1 MTVEQSNYVQIEL
14 EADMH
19 TPISIFNALQGE
31 EKVLFESSSNHDQQG
46 RFSFIATNPCGSFKA
61 EGEQSTFTKNN
72 RIHSFQS
79 TNPLLHLREIIP
91 QTNISLPFS
100 FYGGAIGYFGYETAF
115 YNEKILDNLDDSI
128 QMPDIHLLFFDSF
141 IIFDHLKNSVIVAT
155 IDLFDEQ
162 LASDELHTRIDE
174 LQNALT
180 KPIHPI
186 PSKDVTLNFSPT
198 WAANEFCE
206 AVERCKEHIIAGDIF
221 QIVLSQRFSA
231 NYEEHPLHIYRK
243 LRNAN
248 PSPYMYYLQFP
259 NYTVLGTSPESLVK
273 VSNRKIISNPIAGT
287 RPRQTDAEAD
297 LRMEKEL
304 LADEKEL
311 AEHRMLV
318 DLARNDIGK
327 LCKTNSISIDRYM
340 AIERYKYVMHIVS
353 EVSGEL
359 EDTID
364 ALDVIASCLP
374 AGTVSGAPKI
384 RAMQLIHQYEPV
396 KRGVYAGAIGYI
408 SKSGDLDLALAI
420 RTMVIKDQVA
430 HVQAGAGVV
439 LHSVAQKEFE
449 ETLHK
454 ARALLEVIQ

>member
-1 MTVEQSNYVQIEL
+1 MTVEQSNFVQIEL

-46 RFSFIATNPCGSFKA
+46 RFSFIAANPCGSFMA
-61 EGEQSTFTKNN
+61 EGEHSTFTKNN
-72 RIHSFQS
+72 RIHSIQS
-79 TNPLLHLREIIP
+79 TNPLLHLREIMP

-128 QMPDIHLLFFDSF
+128 EMPDIHLLFFDSF
-141 IIFDHLKNSVIVAT
+141 IIFDHLKNSVIIAA

-162 LASDELHTRIDE
+162 ITIDLLHKRIKE
-174 LQNALT
+174 LQNDLI

-231 NYEEHPLHIYRK
+231 NYDDHPLHVYRK
-243 LRNAN
+243 LRIAN

-287 RPRQTDAEAD
+287 RPRQTDTEAD
-297 LRMEKEL
+297 LRMEREL

-359 EDTID
+359 EDGID
-364 ALDVIASCLP
+364 ALDVISSCLP

-384 RAMQLIHQYEPV
+384 RAMQLIHHFEPV
-396 KRGVYAGAIGYI
+396 KRGVYAGAIGYL

-420 RTMVIKDQVA
+420 RTMVIKDQKA

-449 ETLHK
+449 ETMHK

>member
-1 MTVEQSNYVQIEL
+1 MTVEQSNFIQIEM

-19 TPISIFNALQGE
+19 TPISIFQALEGE
-31 EKVLFESSSNHDQQG
+31 EKVLFESSSNHAQQG
-46 RFSFIATNPCGSFKA
+46 RFSFIASNPCGSFIA
-61 EGEQSTFTKNN
+61 EKEQSTFTHKGQV
-72 RIHSFQS
+72 QS
-79 TNPLLHLREIIP
+79 VRGKNPLRHLREIMP
-91 QTNISLPFS
+91 KVNNALPFS
-100 FYGGAIGYFGYETAF
+100 FYGGAVGYFGYETAF
-115 YNEKILDNLDDSI
+115 YNEKLIDDLDDSI
-128 QMPDIHLLFFDSF
+128 QMPDLHLLFFDSF
-141 IIFDHLKNSVIVAT
+141 IIYDHLKNSIIVAT
-155 IDLFDEQ
+155 VDLFDEQ
-162 LASDELHTRIDE
+162 LEKEILQKRLE
-174 LQNALT
+174 VLQNALG
-180 KPIHPI
+180 KAIHPI
-186 PSKDVTLNFSPT
+186 PSKDVSLKFSPT

-231 NYEEHPLHIYRK
+231 HYDDHPLHVYRK
-243 LRNAN
+243 LRVAN
-248 PSPYMYYLQFP
+248 PSPYMYYLQFHE
-259 NYTVLGTSPESLVK
+259 YTVLGTSPESLVK
-273 VSNRKIISNPIAGT
+273 VSKRRIISNPIAGT

-359 EDTID
+359 EVGID
-364 ALDVIASCLP
+364 ALDVISSCLP

-384 RAMQLIHQYEPV
+384 RAMQLIHHFEPV
-396 KRGVYAGAIGYI
+396 KRGVYAGAIGYL

-420 RTMVIKDQVA
+420 RTMVIKDQTA

-449 ETLHK
+449 ETMHK

>member
-1 MTVEQSNYVQIEL
+1 MTVEQSNFIQMEL

-19 TPISIFNALQGE
+19 TPISIFQAFEGE

-46 RFSFIATNPCGSFKA
+46 RFSFIASNPCGHFIANQDISTFSKN
-61 EGEQSTFTKNN
+61 GRIQSTRNE
-72 RIHSFQS
+72 
-79 TNPLLHLREIIP
+79 NPLQHLREIMPKPIN
-91 QTNISLPFS
+91 TLPFS
-100 FYGGAIGYFGYETAF
+100 FYGGAVGYFGYETAF
-115 YNEKILDNLDDSI
+115 YNEKLIDELDDSI

-141 IIFDHLKNSVIVAT
+141 IIYDHLKNSVIIAT
-155 IDLFDEQ
+155 VDLFDEQ
-162 LASDELHTRIDE
+162 LGKDV
-174 LQNALT
+174 LQNRLDHLQYVLSKAIQ
-180 KPIHPI
+180 PMQ
-186 PSKDVTLNFSPT
+186 SKDVSLKFSPT
-198 WAANEFCE
+198 WEASEFCA

-231 NYEEHPLHIYRK
+231 NYDDHPLHVYRK
-243 LRNAN
+243 LRIAN
-248 PSPYMYYLQFP
+248 PSPYMYYLQFHE
-259 NYTVLGTSPESLVK
+259 YTVLGTSPESLVK
-273 VSNRKIISNPIAGT
+273 VSKRRIISNPIAGT

-297 LRMEKEL
+297 LRMEEEL

-340 AIERYKYVMHIVS
+340 AIERYKYVMHIVT

-359 EDTID
+359 ENGID
-364 ALDVIASCLP
+364 SIDVITSCLP

-384 RAMQLIHQYEPV
+384 RAMQLIHHFEPV
-396 KRGVYAGAIGYI
+396 KRGVYAGATGYL

-420 RTMVIKDQVA
+420 RTMVIKDQKA

-449 ETLHK
+449 ETMHK